1 MAHSFLLEPGKWTLQ
16 GTWLTR
22 DALPVPVK
30 GKILVDWKQNNCFR
44 VVTKLSFPENAE
56 GKRDDIVT
64 QSRGRMTAQERQ
76 YTFVLRHSLLG
87 QVEGEGW
94 IAPES
99 IVQRYWGLGDKQ
111 RRSGFETLRQISPER
126 YYFSGGE
133 MSGHYLAS
141 TIEAE
146 LIRQSFASLPPVIY

>member
-1 MAHSFLLEPGKWTLQ
+1 MAHSFLLEPGRWTLQ

-30 GKILVDWKQNNCFR
+30 GKILVAWKQNNCFR
-44 VVTKLSFPENAE
+44 VATKLSFPEDADGN
-56 GKRDDIVT
+56 RDDIVI
-64 QSRGRMTAQERQ
+64 QSRGRMTTQERQ
-76 YTFVLRHSLLG
+76 YTFVLQHSLLG

-111 RRSGFETLRQISPER
+111 RDQQRRSGFETLRQVSPER

-133 MSGHYLAS
+133 MAGHYLAS

-146 LIRQSFASLPPVIY
+146 LIRQ